1 MMGTQKEL
9 GPQLRVIAGGL
20 ACRIRFGPL
29 QIVSTPESAP
39 PFEVDALAFEE
50 DTYLIMSAARQVIE
64 PQEHPIRIMTEAIHF
79 KPAPVGKVLIR
90 DQKPLRFLAIVHDLN
105 HRPSWKE
112 EWISG
117 ALREIFRLA
126 EQRQLHRI
134 ALQPLG
140 TIYGQLTIERFAVLF
155 STVLKSTAFDFLR
168 HIWLQVPTGVNQTL
182 IRKLESLLCPAGD
195 SP

>member
-1 MMGTQKEL
+1 MSAKKEL
-9 GPQLRVIAGGL
+9 GPHLRVIEGGL
-20 ACRIRFGPL
+20 ACCIRFGSL

-39 PFEVDALAFEE
+39 PFEVDAVAFEE
-50 DTYLIMSAARQVIE
+50 DTFLIMSAARQVIE
-64 PQEHPIRIMTEAIHF
+64 PREHPIRIMTEVINF
-79 KPAPVGKVLIR
+79 KPAPVGRVLIR
-90 DQKPLRFLAIVHDLN
+90 GQKPLRFLAIVHDLN

-117 ALREIFRLA
+117 ALREIFRLV

-140 TIYGQLTIERFAVLF
+140 TIYGQLTIERFGALL

-168 HIWLQVPTGVNQTL
+168 HIWLQVPIGVNQIL
-182 IRKLESLLCPAGD
+182 IRKLESLLCPAD
-195 SP
+195 K